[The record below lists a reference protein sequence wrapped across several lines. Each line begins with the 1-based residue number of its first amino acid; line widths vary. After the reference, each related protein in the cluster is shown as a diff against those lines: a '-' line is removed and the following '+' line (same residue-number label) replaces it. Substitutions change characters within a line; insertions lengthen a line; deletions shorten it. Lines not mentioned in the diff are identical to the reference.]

1 MHVCACVQTFVREG
15 LCVPKK
21 DVCVWCVLPCLSVHV
36 CACMNVCEY
45 MCVCVCVCVH
55 VDRHREENTFTLP

>member
-1 MHVCACVQTFVREG
+1 
-15 LCVPKK
+15 
-21 DVCVWCVLPCLSVHV
+21 
-36 CACMNVCEY
+36 MNVCEY